1 MRLSIFLC
9 FLSKINNISS
19 FFVFFAAFK
28 LLLVFINNIINNNLE
43 LSVLTVIRL
52 FSGGPNDKFDEGCVV
67 CITGRQ

>member
-1 MRLSIFLC
+1 M
-9 FLSKINNISS
+9 
-19 FFVFFAAFK
+19 FFAAFK